1 VRQPIG
7 PVPHPRLGSVHAARP
22 DGRAAVSQLAVAE
35 RRDGAA
41 LLDVR
46 ITTGRP
52 HQIRIHCA
60 WTGHPLAGDP
70 LYAAGGG
77 LLSGHPGLPGDGG
90 YLLHAWRLRCAHPS
104 GHGDLAVEAPVPAG
118 LERAT

>member
-1 VRQPIG
+1 M
-7 PVPHPRLGSVHAARP
+7 AAPPLSR
-22 DGRAAVSQLAVAE
+22 LAVVE

-60 WTGHPLAGDP
+60 CAGHPLVGDP

-77 LLSGHPGLPGDGG
+77 LQRDNPGLPGDGG

-104 GHGDLAVEAPVPAG
+104 GHGDLAVEAPLPAELG
-118 LERAT
+118 RAT